1 MRQEQNM
8 SKKKDKVRIICR
20 SEVEFEA
27 IFLPQTYEKKKI
39 EKAMREPESFKEH
52 LKGVMTEHIKK

>member
-1 MRQEQNM
+1 M